1 MGGEGGIGRV
11 DQATLPIDSV
21 PDVRSSCFPP
31 DIAVGL
37 SDLDGFGAR
46 YLTRRSGDLRGAR
59 GKSPAL
65 AQQGHPGDECDPFH
79 AVGDEG

>member
-1 MGGEGGIGRV
+1 
-11 DQATLPIDSV
+11 
-21 PDVRSSCFPP
+21 
-31 DIAVGL
+31 
-37 SDLDGFGAR
+37 
-46 YLTRRSGDLRGAR
+46 LRGAR